1 MSRGTKATIHLAHLR
16 HNLSVVRRHAPD
28 KSVWAVIKAGA
39 YGHGLIP
46 VAHTLASQ
54 VDGLAVATLGEAQT
68 LREAGIS
75 QRILLLEGALSQ
87 AQTQQAMDESLE
99 LVVHTPGQL
108 DWLEECDMDDPVRI
122 WIKLDTGMHRLGL
135 MPDEVPDVLDRIRAM
150 KGVRDVAFMTHY
162 ACADEPESLH
172 TAAQAERFFQQV
184 PPDAVT
190 SLANSAGVLL
200 WPDKQG
206 DWVRPGIILYGASPC
221 DHRPADYWGLKA
233 AMTVT
238 APVIALRDL
247 GPGEHIGYGASY
259 TTDRP
264 VRLATVAIGYAD
276 GYPRH
281 APSGTPAWIRG
292 HRVSTL
298 GRVSMDMLTI
308 DVTEVP
314 DVALGD
320 QVELW
325 GTHVS
330 VDDVARSCGTI
341 GYELLARLS
350 IRGHYDYQ
358 DAESVNE

>member
-1 MSRGTKATIHLAHLR
+1 MSRGTKATIHMAHLR
-16 HNLSVVRRHAPD
+16 HNLSVVRHHAPG

-46 VAHTLASQ
+46 VAHALAARA
-54 VDGLAVATLGEAQT
+54 DGLAVATLGEAQT
-68 LREAGIS
+68 LWEAGIS

-87 AQTQQAMDESLE
+87 AQTQQALDQSLE
-99 LVVHTPGQL
+99 LVVHTPEQL
-108 DWLEECDMDDPVRI
+108 DWLEESDMDQPVRV

-135 MPDEVPDVLDRIRAM
+135 MPHELPAVLARIQAM
-150 KGVRDVAFMTHY
+150 KGVQDVAFMTHY
-162 ACADEPESLH
+162 ACADEPGSAH
-172 TAAQAERFFQQV
+172 TLAQAERFYQQV
-184 PPDAVT
+184 PAGAIT

-200 WPDKQG
+200 WPEDQG

-221 DHRPADYWGLKA
+221 SDQPASHWGLKA

-247 GPGEHIGYGASY
+247 GPGEHIGYGATY
-259 TTDRP
+259 TTERP

-358 DAESVNE
+358 DGESDNE